1 LFEVEPS
8 GSDITNEEAVRS
20 ALKFKKIE
28 EIKEEVRLF
37 SEIISRE
44 NFVYSNTSSNKF
56 WMQKKLELPNWC
68 TMFLIFE
75 SINEVILFKDFL
87 VNAGISSLNEIKI

>member
-1 LFEVEPS
+1 MFEEKPS
-8 GSDITNEEAVRS
+8 ESDITNKVANRS

-28 EIKEEVRLF
+28 DIKDEVRRF

-56 WMQKKLELPNWC
+56 WMQKN
-68 TMFLIFE
+68 
-75 SINEVILFKDFL
+75 
-87 VNAGISSLNEIKI
+87 